1 MLGQLTDKQIDHVL
15 YSQIIGRI
23 GCYSEGEMYIVP
35 LTYVYDK
42 GYIYAHSKEGLK
54 VQMMRN
60 NPNVCFQVD
69 SMENMTNWRSVILWG
84 EYEELTTEK
93 DQKAGM
99 KIMVDRL
106 TPFLTS
112 EAVRPSLGPSHPPHW
127 SVLRHAIHWVERD
140 LNFCASARLTLQLD
154 FAVKHV
160 NIMFHDIQA
169 KPSTL
174 DGT

>member
-23 GCYSEGEMYIVP
+23 GCYSAGKMYIVP
-35 LTYVYDK
+35 VTYVYDK

-54 VQMMRN
+54 VQLMRN

-84 EYEELTTEK
+84 EYEELSGAKE
-93 DQKAGM
+93 QKAGM

-106 TPFLTS
+106 TPFMTS
-112 EAVRPSLGPSHPPHW
+112 ETVRPSGGLSHPPE
-127 SVLRHAIHWVERD
+127 VIEKG
-140 LNFCASARLTLQLD
+140 FK
-154 FAVKHV
+154 AVVYRIRVVKKTGRYEKTTTSQI
-160 NIMFHDIQA
+160 N
-169 KPSTL
+169 
-174 DGT
+174 